1 MWSDPPRRWPSE
13 PEGHLLLGEQRRL
26 ILDTI
31 DSLSPSQRAV
41 ITMRDVEGFDAQDV
55 CNVLGITDTNQR
67 VLLHRARS
75 HVRQAL
81 EAYFDEDA
89 IS

>member
-1 MWSDPPRRWPSE
+1 MWSNPPHPWPHE
-13 PEGHLLLGEQRRL
+13 QLMRGEERRL
-26 ILDTI
+26 IFDTI

-41 ITMRDVEGFDAQDV
+41 ITMRDVEGFDAEDV

-75 HVRQAL
+75 HVRHAL
-81 EAYFDEDA
+81 EEYFDEDA
-89 IS
+89 SS